1 MFSKNRRI
9 KEQAAFFSEWSQRTI
24 AEARR
29 MRGFADLI
37 RQRNEHTATLYLR
50 QHETFLRMA
59 DNLALNATLASV
71 TKPITQ
77 RM

>member
-1 MFSKNRRI
+1 MLNKKRRI
-9 KEQAAFFSEWSQRTI
+9 QEQTAFFNEWSMRTI

-71 TKPITQ
+71 TKPIAQ